1 MQITNRAHYRFLL
14 IIIGL
19 VVLCTAASATENG
32 ASVWPVGAES
42 VAIAAGV
49 PHSGQTYVYEYT
61 LFYEANQLDDA
72 KGKMALPDF
81 KVRAF
86 AVAVKLSH
94 NWGVKFLGGEL
105 GSYVAVPQIY
115 EQLRVP
121 TGPTTTEKFTKDD
134 ITNIN
139 LVPFT
144 VFNHK
149 GMVHWL
155 YELEF
160 ETIGTGYSAAAPINI
175 GQHNVALTPGAAI
188 TLTPHHGEQEMSA
201 RVDYVINDA
210 DHVTHYHSGNEFFTQ
225 FDARQEILHRKA
237 SVGLIGYY
245 YQQTTNDSCGA
256 NFSNTPLIT
265 CLHGAAVGTN
275 ADGTQSVGYKG
286 RVLDLGPQ
294 VTLPWSKHGALIFK
308 MDHDM
313 LVQNKTRGNSYW
325 FEFGVPFS
333 YLHHPPSER

>member
-1 MQITNRAHYRFLL
+1 MNRAHYHFLL

-19 VVLCTAASATENG
+19 VVLCSAASATENG

-42 VAIAAGV
+42 IAIAAGV

-61 LFYEANQLDDA
+61 MFYEANQLDDA
-72 KGKMALPDF
+72 KGKKMPIPDF

-105 GSYVAVPQIY
+105 GSYIAVPNVY
-115 EQLRVP
+115 EQLHVP
-121 TGPTTTEKFTKDD
+121 GAKFTKDD

-139 LVPFT
+139 VVPFT

-160 ETIGTGYSAAAPINI
+160 ETLGTGYQAGAPLNI
-175 GQHNVALTPGAAI
+175 GEHNVALTPAFAI
-188 TLTPHHGEQEMSA
+188 TLTPHHGEQEFSS
-201 RVDYVINDA
+201 RFDYVINNV

-225 FDARQEILHRKA
+225 FDARQEVLHRKA
-237 SVGLIGYY
+237 SVGLIGYF
-245 YQQTTNDSCGA
+245 YQQTTNDS
-256 NFSNTPLIT
+256 
-265 CLHGAAVGTN
+265 LHGAAVVTTN

-286 RVLDLGPQ
+286 RVLALGPQ
-294 VTLPWSKHGALIFK
+294 VTLPWSKHGALVFK

-313 LVQNKTRGNSYW
+313 LVQNKTRGNSFW

-333 YLHHPPSER
+333 YLHHPPSEK

>member
-1 MQITNRAHYRFLL
+1 MQITNRTHYRFLL

-19 VVLCTAASATENG
+19 VVLCAAASATENG

-42 VAIAAGV
+42 IAIAAGV

-61 LFYEANQLDDA
+61 MFYEANQLDDA
-72 KGKMALPDF
+72 KGKKMPIPDF

-105 GSYVAVPQIY
+105 GSYIAVPYVY
-115 EQLRVP
+115 EQLHVP
-121 TGPTTTEKFTKDD
+121 GAKFTNNA
-134 ITNIN
+134 ITNVN

-160 ETIGTGYSAAAPINI
+160 ETLASGYQAGAPLNI
-175 GQHNVALTPGAAI
+175 GQHNVALTPAFAI
-188 TLTPHHGEQEMSA
+188 TLTPNHGEQEISS
-201 RVDYVINDA
+201 RFDYVINDA
-210 DHVTHYHSGNEFFTQ
+210 NHVTHYHSGNEFFTQ

-245 YQQTTNDSCGA
+245 YQQTTNDS
-256 NFSNTPLIT
+256 
-265 CLHGAAVGTN
+265 LHGAAVVTTN

-294 VTLPWSKHGALIFK
+294 VTLPWSKHGALVFK

-313 LVQNKTRGNSYW
+313 LVQNKTRGNSFW

>member
-1 MQITNRAHYRFLL
+1 MQITNRAYHRFLL

-19 VVLCTAASATENG
+19 VVLCAAASATENG

-49 PHSGQTYVYEYT
+49 PVGGQTFVYEYT

-72 KGKMALPDF
+72 KGQKMPIPEF

-94 NWGVKFLGGEL
+94 NWNVKFLGGQL
-105 GSYVAVPQIY
+105 GSYIAVPQVY
-115 EQLRVP
+115 EQLHIP
-121 TGPTTTEKFTKDD
+121 PGKFTKDD

-139 LVPFT
+139 VVPFT

-155 YELEF
+155 YELEV
-160 ETIGTGYSAAAPINI
+160 ETLGTGYQAGAPLNI
-175 GQHNVALTPGAAI
+175 GQHNVALTPAFAI
-188 TLTPHHGEQEMSA
+188 TLTPHHGEQEVSS
-201 RVDYVINDA
+201 RFDYVINDA

-237 SVGLIGYY
+237 SVGLIGYF
-245 YQQTTNDSCGA
+245 YQQTTNDS
-256 NFSNTPLIT
+256 
-265 CLHGAAVGTN
+265 LHGAAVVTTN

-294 VTLPWSKHGALIFK
+294 VTLPWSKHGALVFK

-333 YLHHPPSER
+333 YLHHPAAEK

>member
-19 VVLCTAASATENG
+19 VLLCAAASATENG

-42 VAIAAGV
+42 IAIAAGV

-61 LFYEANQLDDA
+61 LFYEANEIDDA
-72 KGKMALPDF
+72 HGKKMPIPDF

-105 GSYVAVPQIY
+105 GSYIAVPQVY
-115 EQLRVP
+115 EQLHVP
-121 TGPTTTEKFTKDD
+121 PGKFTKDD

-139 LVPFT
+139 VVPFT

-155 YELEF
+155 YELEV
-160 ETIGTGYSAAAPINI
+160 ETLGTGYTAGAPINI
-175 GQHNVALTPGAAI
+175 GQHNIAFTPGAAI

-201 RVDYVINDA
+201 RFDYVINDA

-237 SVGLIGYY
+237 SVGLVGYY
-245 YQQTTNDSCGA
+245 YQQTTNDS
-256 NFSNTPLIT
+256 
-265 CLHGAAVGTN
+265 LHGAAVVTTN
-275 ADGTQSVGYKG
+275 ADGTQSIGYKG

-294 VTLPWSKHGALIFK
+294 VTLPWSKHGALVFK

-313 LVQNKTRGNSYW
+313 LVQNKTRGNSFW

-333 YLHHPPSER
+333 YLHHPPSEK

>member
-19 VVLCTAASATENG
+19 VVLCAAASATENG

-42 VAIAAGV
+42 IAIAAGV

-72 KGKMALPDF
+72 KGKKMPIPDF

-94 NWGVKFLGGEL
+94 NWGVKVLGGEL
-105 GSYVAVPQIY
+105 GSYIAVPQVY
-115 EQLRVP
+115 EQLHVP
-121 TGPTTTEKFTKDD
+121 PGKFTKDD
-134 ITNIN
+134 ITNVN

-155 YELEF
+155 YELQF
-160 ETIGTGYSAAAPINI
+160 QTLGTGYSAGAPINI
-175 GQHNVALTPGAAI
+175 GQHNIALTPGAAI
-188 TLTPHHGEQEMSA
+188 TLTPHRGEQEMSA
-201 RVDYVINDA
+201 RFDYVINDA

-225 FDARQEILHRKA
+225 FDARQEFLHRKA

-245 YQQTTNDSCGA
+245 YQQITNDS
-256 NFSNTPLIT
+256 
-265 CLHGAAVGTN
+265 LHGAAVVTTN

-286 RVLDLGPQ
+286 RVMDLGPQ
-294 VTLPWSKHGALIFK
+294 VTLPWGKHGALVFK

-333 YLHHPPSER
+333 YLHHPPSEK

>member
-14 IIIGL
+14 IIVGL
-19 VVLCTAASATENG
+19 VVLCAAASATENG

-42 VAIAAGV
+42 IAIAAGV

-61 LFYEANQLDDA
+61 MFYEANQLDDA
-72 KGKMALPDF
+72 KGNKMPIPDF

-105 GSYVAVPQIY
+105 GSYIAVPYVY
-115 EQLRVP
+115 EQLHVP
-121 TGPTTTEKFTKDD
+121 EGKFTKDD

-139 LVPFT
+139 VIPFT

-160 ETIGTGYSAAAPINI
+160 ETIGTGYQAGAPLNI
-175 GQHNVALTPGAAI
+175 GQHNIALTPAFAI
-188 TLTPHHGEQEMSA
+188 TLTPHHGEQEISS
-201 RVDYVINDA
+201 RFDYVINDA

-245 YQQTTNDSCGA
+245 YQQTTNDS
-256 NFSNTPLIT
+256 
-265 CLHGAAVGTN
+265 LHGAAVVTTN
-275 ADGTQSVGYKG
+275 ADGTQSIGYKG

-294 VTLPWSKHGALIFK
+294 VTLPWSKHGALVFK

-313 LVQNKTRGNSYW
+313 LVQNKTRGNSFW